1 MTIYK
6 VRALKTA
13 KFVGY
18 WTEENIWEWF
28 KEVIEPRTYWP
39 LDETREHVL
48 WDITNVPLVQRI
60 LDLMFV
66 KTDPIEA
73 IIHEKQAYDRSRAEC
88 ARLKEQLW
96 EARFDVYEMDEKEY
110 RTIAHEKEW
119 SDERRTRFPTRLE
132 CHVPVKFGLRQLD
145 RDEFAIGGSG
155 YGEVRGRF
163 YKRYLEST
171 RTARLDDL
179 RRLGHERRPE

>member
-39 LDETREHVL
+39 LDETRERVV
-48 WDITNVPLVQRI
+48 WEMTNVPLVQRM
-60 LDLMFV
+60 LDMMFV

-96 EARFDVYEMDEKEY
+96 EARFDVYEMDDQEY
-110 RTIAHEKEW
+110 RTIAYEKEW
-119 SDERRTRFPTRLE
+119 NDEHKRRWPVRFE
-132 CHVPVKFGLRQLD
+132 CHAPDKFGIKQLD
-145 RDEFAIGGSG
+145 RDTFAIGGSG
-155 YGEVRGRF
+155 LRNARGRF
-163 YKRYLEST
+163 YKRYMEST

-179 RRLGHERRPE
+179 RRIGWERPG